1 MSSLFSIRLTLP
13 WGMPIAC
20 PRSVWVSCAARRNSV
35 SAAAWRRSAASI
47 SATIASTSS
56 RTPGSFNAS
65 SSRSFSRMNCLS
77 VLIAFSLCLIQV
89 LVDCGICAGGHAG
102 VEHITDRA
110 FVAGEHRDND
120 PVLSGWKPHDRAHS
134 QTVDK
139 RVRDAPERIPP
150 RLANPLER
158 RRFLLRLSLQPLECP
173 EFGQCMQSDHPC
185 VLIAAGGLV
194 SQPLQPLP
202 EQSRRVDDHT
212 RTIPGAGYPP

>member
-20 PRSVWVSCAARRNSV
+20 PRSVWVSWAARRNCVSV
-35 SAAAWRRSAASI
+35 AAWRLSAASI
-47 SATIASTSS
+47 SATIASISS
-56 RTPGSFNAS
+56 RTTGEFNAS
-65 SSRSFSRMNCLS
+65 SSLSFSRMNCLS

-89 LVDCGICAGGHAG
+89 LVDRGICAGAHAG
-102 VEHITDRA
+102 VEPVTDRA
-110 FVAGEHRDND
+110 LVAGEHGDDD
-120 PVLSGWKPHDRAHS
+120 PVLSGWEPHDRAHS
-134 QTVDK
+134 QPVDK
-139 RVRDAPERIPP
+139 RVRDAPERVRP

-158 RRFLLRLSLQPLECP
+158 RRFHLRLSLQPLECP
-173 EFGQCMQSDHPC
+173 EFGQRMQSNHPC

-202 EQSRRVDDHT
+202 EQSRRVDDHP